1 MSAHDSQHLPHKGQ
15 EDAASKPRTWS
26 QVLDEEDRALLGPE
40 PRYEPSSFDSGASE
54 EAARLRA
61 VIARV
66 HSRGRS
72 ALCLSGGGVRS
83 ATFALGVLQGLANV
97 RVLDRFDYLST
108 VSGGGYIGGWLT
120 AWLRREGRTAVLTSL
135 DPARASDATR
145 STRSPVERVR
155 ETCRFLAPQ
164 GGLLSADVW
173 TLLATMGRNLLLNWL
188 VLLPLIGA
196 ALLVPHA
203 YFAIV
208 KAMEISAL
216 PPDGIRCFAT
226 GQPSIWLLAITI
238 TAFAVQTGYIAM
250 NFAGRGAK
258 WSQQAFLLFVLLP
271 SILGSVAFTLFWS
284 AFPCQP
290 TLGGFLFMGGVIP
303 ATGWLVVGVLARP
316 SVRTAL
322 PAAAALTASLYAWS
336 KLPPDLSGVESQTTG
351 LLISVPTALLLVALG
366 MISHR
371 LNRHES
377 KTLRDGELQVRASGR
392 TVAAA
397 LASGPVLGGGI
408 YLLIEHYFP
417 FTTPFTEVYAVFAV
431 PAILTIWALAT
442 VMFIGL
448 AGEDFSDAALE
459 WWSRCGAWV
468 CIAAVAWLV
477 AFVFDFYLADFVE
490 LAVRTVKTGFG
501 GGEIPIELVVAVLV
515 PLLSSLAG
523 LAARSGPVVGPPSFL
538 RRTLQNAG
546 LPLVILVLLSSIAWA
561 DGRALGVYDVTTRQN
576 GQAINDVQPTDA
588 EKIPVARVLWLGGAL
603 TLIGLFMSRFVPV
616 NRFSLHGMYR
626 QRLMR
631 TFLGASNPTR
641 EPNAFTGFD
650 PHDDIRIHELADVR
664 PLHIVNATLNA
675 LSATEMGRNDRTAQ
689 PFTFSPLHVGSR
701 LSDFGYRLAA
711 GYHSDGGEGAPGLS
725 LGLALAVSGA
735 AASSAM
741 GIYSS
746 KARAFLLTLAN
757 ARLGLW
763 FGNPGNDSTWCVTE
777 PPLGV
782 GPLMRE
788 MLGLT
793 TVNNPYVYL
802 SDGGHFE
809 NLGLYEM
816 VARRCHFIVIS
827 DAGCD
832 PDYTYDAL
840 GDAIR
845 RIRLDFGIPIEFRK
859 PLSAT
864 RAGQGKGNPHGAVGV
879 IKYSYVDGPGAPD
892 GMLVYM
898 KATLSGIEP
907 VDVWNFAKSNPTFPH
922 DPTSDQFFD
931 EARFESYRSL
941 GFQTVKALAG
951 NNFRGEDGVQGFCEA
966 VDRTLA
972 DQQAATASPTT
983 LPMAGSLQGLDGQ
996 RNPERTAT

>member
-1 MSAHDSQHLPHKGQ
+1 MQTDRRDP
-15 EDAASKPRTWS
+15 AASGPLAWS
-26 QVLDEEDRALLGPE
+26 RVLDEEDRALLEPE
-40 PRYEPSSFDSGASE
+40 QRHEPSSSDVAAGD
-54 EAARLRA
+54 EAARLKA
-61 VIARV
+61 VIARL

-97 RVLDRFDYLST
+97 RVLERFDYLST

-120 AWLRREGRTAVLTSL
+120 AWLHREGKAAVLRSL
-135 DPARASDATR
+135 DPEQASSAPSSARN
-145 STRSPVERVR
+145 PVERVR

-173 TLLATMGRNLLLNWL
+173 TLLATMGRNLILNWL

-203 YFAIV
+203 YYAVV
-208 KAMEISAL
+208 KAIEISVEPPSGTPCLAL
-216 PPDGIRCFAT
+216 N
-226 GQPSIWLLAITI
+226 QPAIWLLAIAI
-238 TAFAVQTGYIAM
+238 GAFAIQTGYIAI
-250 NFAGRGAK
+250 NFAGRGAT
-258 WSQQAFLLFVLLP
+258 WSQQAFLSFVLVP
-271 SILGSVAFTLFWS
+271 SIVGSVAFTLFWS
-284 AFPCQP
+284 AYPCQ
-290 TLGGFLFMGGVIP
+290 LELSDFLFFGGVIP

-316 SVRTAL
+316 GVRTAL
-322 PAAAALTASLYAWS
+322 PAAAAMAASLYAWS
-336 KLPPDLSGVESQTTG
+336 KLPRDFSGSESQTTG
-351 LLISVPTALLLVALG
+351 LIVSVITAILLVALG
-366 MISHR
+366 MISGR
-371 LNRHES
+371 LNRRGAS
-377 KTLRDGELQVRASGR
+377 TSPDGELQVRASGR

-397 LASGPVLGGGI
+397 LVSGPVLGGGI
-408 YLLIEHYFP
+408 FGFIHHYFP
-417 FTTPFTEVYAVFAV
+417 FAIPFTEAYAVFAV

-468 CIAAVAWLV
+468 CIAAVVWLA
-477 AFVFDFYLADFVE
+477 AFVFDFYLSDFIE
-490 LAVRTVKTGFG
+490 RAVHSIRIGFG
-501 GGEIPIELVVAVLV
+501 RREIPIELVIAVVV
-515 PLLSSLAG
+515 PLVSSLAG
-523 LAARSGPVVGPPSFL
+523 LAARSGSAAGPPSLL
-538 RRTLQNAG
+538 RRALQTAG
-546 LPLVILVLLSSIAWA
+546 LPLVILMLLSSIAWA
-561 DGRALGVYDVTTRQN
+561 DARALGLYSESN
-576 GQAINDVQPTDA
+576 GQVTEAAQ
-588 EKIPVARVLWLGGAL
+588 IPVTRVLWLGGAL
-603 TLIGLFMSRFVPV
+603 LLVGLFMSRFVPV

-631 TFLGASNPTR
+631 TFLGASNSTR

-650 PHDDIRIHELADVR
+650 RRDDINIHELADVR
-664 PLHIVNATLNA
+664 PLHVVNATLNA
-675 LSATEMGRNDRTAQ
+675 LAATGMGRNERTAQ

-701 LSDFGYRLAA
+701 LTGFGYRPAL
-711 GYHSDGGEGAPGLS
+711 GYRSDGGAGTPGLS

-735 AASSAM
+735 AASPAM
-741 GIYSS
+741 GVYSS

-793 TVNNPYVYL
+793 TESNPHVYL

-816 VARRCHFIVIS
+816 VARRCHFIVVS

-832 PDYTYDAL
+832 PDYTYDSL

-859 PLSAT
+859 ALSAT
-864 RAGQGKGNPHGAVGV
+864 REGQGKGNPHGAVGV
-879 IKYSYVDGPGAPD
+879 IKYSLVDGPLAPP
-892 GMLVYM
+892 GTLVYM
-898 KATLSGIEP
+898 KATLSGVEP

-941 GFQTVKALAG
+941 GYQTVKALAG
-951 NNFRGEDGVQGFCEA
+951 SGFKGEGGVQGFCDA
-966 VDRTLA
+966 VSRSLA
-972 DQQAATASPTT
+972 DPREAPPSAT
-983 LPMAGSLQGLDGQ
+983 LPIADPFQELDGQ
-996 RNPERTAT
+996 RKPGLAAT